1 MKQWINFI
9 IGQCQENLINKIDKI
24 SSLNQLNPLSAML
37 DFESTVDF
45 LLQFL
50 IIKFKSVKK

>member
-9 IGQCQENLINKIDKI
+9 IGQCQENLINEIDKTN
-24 SSLNQLNPLSAML
+24 SLNQLNPPSAIL